1 MKSISDSVI
10 ELIIVII
17 IIIFVIIFFFS
28 ALKGLSYAGRPEA
41 KFGYALAGSISFMVN
56 PVAQGISDAA
66 TIANYVLL
74 GVFIA
79 TTVAGIV
86 SGIKANY
93 EENVEFLESIG
104 YDEEAIQNIN
114 KKYLLFEDIE
124 NGGFPTDQIASGIG
138 NAYKKVFL
146 NPLGAGLLGGTL
158 GLDALSYALNNMA
171 HAIQDPILYY
181 LVPEGV
187 VALNLS
193 NIGNAQVNEML
204 NDLNK
209 SYANYIEQ
217 QGYCSNPTSSEC
229 QNLYA
234 TYLIAKYLFYTY
246 GETLGQSVTI
256 SGNHNEYALIL
267 FDYNGDDKYSVTL
280 NDVLC
285 MLEMMKYYNY
295 VPLEVMY
302 GNNVI
307 ASSSSNNM
315 ACYVLSQVLSKEN
328 PAEYSSLTGSQYSTK
343 VYNKLLVNSYEVEQ
357 SGATEETGST
367 SNNPEP
373 NDVIIIPSMHPP
385 DGIIIEYT
393 YEGGNRVI
401 LLTSISGSGGS

>member
-17 IIIFVIIFFFS
+17 IIIFVIIVFFNV
-28 ALKGLSYAGRPEA
+28 LKGLSYAGRPEA
-41 KFGYALAGSISFMVN
+41 KFGYALAGSISFTIN

-66 TIANYVLL
+66 TIANDVLL

-93 EENVEFLESIG
+93 DENVEFLESIG
-104 YDEEAIQNIN
+104 YDEETIQNIN

-124 NGGFPTDQIASGIG
+124 NGGFPKDKIASGIG
-138 NAYKKVFL
+138 NAYKKVFT
-146 NPLGAGLLGGTL
+146 NPLGAGLLFGTL

-187 VALNLS
+187 VAVNLS

-204 NDLNK
+204 NDLNQ

-217 QGYCSNPTSSEC
+217 QGYCSDPTSSEC

-256 SGNHNEYALIL
+256 AGNHNEYALLL
-267 FDYNGDDKYSVTL
+267 FDYNSNYIVTL

-285 MLEMMKYYNY
+285 MLDMMEYYNQ

-302 GNNVI
+302 GDNVI
-307 ASSSSNNM
+307 YNSNFNI
-315 ACYVLSQVLSKEN
+315 ACQVLSNRDPSVMSSN
-328 PAEYSSLTGSQYSTK
+328 PQDSN
-343 VYNKLLVNSYEVEQ
+343 VYNKLLVNSYEVGQNGNVDENW
-357 SGATEETGST
+357 ST
-367 SNNPEP
+367 SNNFPP
-373 NDVIIIPSMHPP
+373 NQVIIIPANMQLPN
-385 DGIIIEYT
+385 GIIIEYT
-393 YEGGNRVI
+393 YEGGNRAI
-401 LLTSISGSGGS
+401 LLTSISGSSSSSGGS

>member
-302 GNNVI
+302 GNNTIYNSDNNI
-307 ASSSSNNM
+307 A
-315 ACYVLSQVLSKEN
+315 CQVLSNIDSSAMSSN
-328 PAEYSSLTGSQYSTK
+328 PQDSN

-357 SGATEETGST
+357 NGGTKQLSST
-367 SNNPEP
+367 SNNPAP
-373 NDVIIIPSMHPP
+373 NDVIIIPSMQPP

-401 LLTSISGSGGS
+401 LLTSISGSSSSSGES

>member
-1 MKSISDSVI
+1 
-10 ELIIVII
+10 
-17 IIIFVIIFFFS
+17 
-28 ALKGLSYAGRPEA
+28 
-41 KFGYALAGSISFMVN
+41 
-56 PVAQGISDAA
+56 
-66 TIANYVLL
+66 
-74 GVFIA
+74 
-79 TTVAGIV
+79 
-86 SGIKANY
+86 
-93 EENVEFLESIG
+93 
-104 YDEEAIQNIN
+104 
-114 KKYLLFEDIE
+114 
-124 NGGFPTDQIASGIG
+124 
-138 NAYKKVFL
+138 
-146 NPLGAGLLGGTL
+146 
-158 GLDALSYALNNMA
+158 
-171 HAIQDPILYY
+171 
-181 LVPEGV
+181 
-187 VALNLS
+187 
-193 NIGNAQVNEML
+193 ML

-343 VYNKLLVNSYEVEQ
+343 VYNKLLVNSYEVEKSDNTDQ
-357 SGATEETGST
+357 SGNTVELSST

-373 NDVIIIPSMHPP
+373 NDVIIIPSMQPP

-401 LLTSISGSGGS
+401 LLTSISGCRWKLIYKLQSF